1 MDGAAM
7 TWQEANRERVRGWI
21 EDSLN
26 VSLGLNDSSPD
37 TLIAQAQA
45 LGLTPEQLRLWTYEQ
60 PKIDWSPGAL
70 ETWARHMGFVFDT
83 PDVAEKA
90 AFARRVGE
98 MLDGEGTK

>member
-1 MDGAAM
+1 M
-7 TWQEANRERVRGWI
+7 TWEDANRERVRGWL
-21 EDSLN
+21 EDSFTVAL
-26 VSLGLNDSSPD
+26 SLQDSSAD

-45 LGLTPEQLRLWTYEQ
+45 LGLTPEHLRLWIYES

-83 PDVAEKA
+83 PESVAEKA

-98 MLDGEGTK
+98 MLDGGER